1 VVTAESSADSTVSRL
16 VIEPNRSLTWS
27 QSLAFF
33 VGTSVVSLA
42 IAVTFALKGY
52 WVIFPFTGLELLA
65 LGTAIYYVSAAA
77 CRCQVISI
85 GERIVRIEKGRLRRT
100 GASRG
105 GPETQHDFDRPWTR
119 VEVDQQRQPRPTLR
133 IWVGASGRRV
143 EVGEFLTDLEKRRL
157 ADELRRRIALDSRI
171 NSLGENRE

>member
-1 VVTAESSADSTVSRL
+1 MVTAESSADSTVSRL

-33 VGTSVVSLA
+33 AGISVVSLS

-65 LGTAIYYVSAAA
+65 LGAAIYYVSVAA

-85 GERIVRIEKGRLRRT
+85 DERVVRIEKGRLRRA

-119 VEVDQQRQPRPTLR
+119 VHVDEQQQPRPTLR
-133 IWVGASGRRV
+133 VWVGASGKRV
-143 EVGEFLTDLEKRRL
+143 EVGEFLTDWEKREL
-157 ADELRRRIALDSRI
+157 AKELRRRIAPDRKV
-171 NSLGENRE
+171 